1 MLDKNIRT
9 RFAPSPTGKLHI
21 GGVRTALF
29 AWLFAQKN
37 NGKFYIRIEDTDRE
51 RLDKEGIPMITESLG
66 WLGIDWDEGINSQG
80 ESIGEFGP
88 YIQSERLDIY
98 KKHIQTLLD
107 NGDAYYCFC
116 SSERLEQLR
125 KEQEENKQPPMY
137 DRKCLKLSESEIK
150 EKIDSG
156 EKYVIRFKIPENGK
170 TILEDLV
177 YGKIEFENNLLDDIV
192 LMKSDEFPTYHFAHA
207 VDDHLMGTSHV
218 LRGEEWI
225 SSTPKHILLFKAFG
239 WETPQYVHLPLIL
252 GPDKKKLSKR
262 HGSTK
267 IPDFRDQ
274 GYLPEALINYI
285 AFLGWN
291 PKTTQEMF
299 SLKELIDNFDLS
311 KINKTAPIFSY
322 EKLDWFNVQY
332 LKRLSLDDLA
342 ERCLP
347 FIKSYTKNQELT
359 RLDSVDPRRRIKNSE
374 LENDERIYTE
384 KIVTVERERIKKL
397 ADITDNI
404 DFFLF
409 EEIEYPVEL
418 LIWKDVTHEK
428 IKNNLEKLLEII
440 EKIDE
445 KNWTVENLEKQIM
458 PKAEKADGGRGGMLW
473 PMRVALTGA
482 KKSPSPFECAWVLG
496 KQATIERLKNAIN
509 ILT

>member
-1 MLDKNIRT
+1 MNNNIKT

-51 RLDKEGIPMITESLG
+51 RLDKEGIPMITESLS

-88 YIQSERLDIY
+88 YIQSQRLDIY

-107 NGDAYYCFC
+107 NGNAYYCFC
-116 SSERLEQLR
+116 DSERLDKLR
-125 KEQEENKQPPMY
+125 SEQEENKQPPMY
-137 DRKCLKLSESEIK
+137 DRECLKLSETEIK
-150 EKIDSG
+150 EKIDNR
-156 EKYVIRFKIPENGK
+156 EKYVIRFKIPENEK
-170 TILEDLV
+170 TILEDIV

-192 LMKSDEFPTYHFAHA
+192 LIKSDGFPTYHFAHV
-207 VDDHLMGTSHV
+207 VDDHLMQTSHV

-225 SSTPKHILLFKAFG
+225 SSAPKHILLFKALG
-239 WETPQYVHLPLIL
+239 WEPPKYAHLPLIL

-267 IPDFRDQ
+267 IPDFKDQ

-299 SLKELIDNFDLS
+299 SMEELIENFDLS

-322 EKLDWFNVQY
+322 EKLDWFNAEY
-332 LKRLSLDDLA
+332 LKRLSLSDLL

-347 FIKSYTKNQELT
+347 FIDNYTKNEEL
-359 RLDSVDPRRRIKNSE
+359 RIKNYA
-374 LENDERIYTE
+374 LDDEYKYIS
-384 KIVTVERERIKKL
+384 KIVHVERDRIKKL
-397 ADITDNI
+397 VDITDNI

-409 EEIEYPVEL
+409 EKIKYPVEL
-418 LIWKDVTHEK
+418 LIWKDSTHEE
-428 IKNNLEKLLEII
+428 IKNNLDQVIKII
-440 EKIDE
+440 TDIDE
-445 KNWTVENLEKQIM
+445 QNWTVENLEKQIM
-458 PKAEKADGGRGGMLW
+458 PEAEKVGRGNMLW
-473 PMRVALTGA
+473 PMRVALTGT
-482 KKSPSPFECAWVLG
+482 KKSPSPFEVAWVLG
-496 KQATIERLKNAIN
+496 KKITLTRLENAIN
-509 ILT
+509 KLK

>member
-1 MLDKNIRT
+1 MNNNIKT

-88 YIQSERLDIY
+88 YIQSQRLDIY
-98 KKHIQTLLD
+98 KKHIQALLD
-107 NGDAYYCFC
+107 SGEAYYCFC

-125 KEQEENKQPPMY
+125 KKQEENKQPPMY

-150 EKIDSG
+150 EKIDNG

-192 LMKSDEFPTYHFAHA
+192 LMKSDRFPTYHFAHI
-207 VDDHLMGTSHV
+207 VDDHLMKTSHV

-239 WETPQYVHLPLIL
+239 WEPPQYVHLPLIL

-267 IPDFRDQ
+267 IPDFRDR

-299 SLKELIDNFDLS
+299 SLKELIENFDLS

-332 LKRLSLDDLA
+332 LKVLSLSDLS
-342 ERCLP
+342 ERCLT
-347 FIKSYTKNQELT
+347 FVGIYLKNLE
-359 RLDSVDPRRRIKNSE
+359 SRIKNRE
-374 LENDERIYTE
+374 LENDDIGYIE

-397 ADITDNI
+397 ADITENI

-473 PMRVALTGA
+473 PMRAALTGT
-482 KKSPSPFECAWVLG
+482 KKSPSPFEVAWVLG
-496 KQATIERLKNAIN
+496 KKVTMKRMDDAVA
-509 ILT
+509 ILTEQISKSK

>member
-1 MLDKNIRT
+1 MSNNIRT

-29 AWLFAQKN
+29 SWLFAQKN

-51 RLDKEGIPMITESLG
+51 RLDEDGVSMITESLS
-66 WLGIDWDEGINSQG
+66 WLGIDWDEGINCNG
-80 ESIGEFGP
+80 KSIGKFGP

-98 KKHIQTLLD
+98 KKHIQALLD
-107 NGDAYYCFC
+107 SGDAYYCFC
-116 SSERLEQLR
+116 DSERLDKLR
-125 KEQEENKQPPMY
+125 NEQEQNKRPPMY
-137 DRKCLKLSESEIK
+137 DRKCLKLSETEIK

-156 EKYVIRFKIPENGK
+156 EKYVIRFKIPEDGL
-170 TILEDLV
+170 TILDDMV
-177 YGKIEFENNLLDDIV
+177 YGKIEFENKLLDDIV
-192 LMKSDEFPTYHFAHA
+192 LIKSDGFPIYHFAHA
-207 VDDHLMGTSHV
+207 VDDHLMKTSHV

-225 SSTPKHILLFKAFG
+225 SSTPKHILLFKALG
-239 WETPQYVHLPLIL
+239 WEPPQYVHLPLIL

-285 AFLGWN
+285 VFLGWN

-299 SLKELIDNFDLS
+299 SIKELIENFDLS

-322 EKLDWFNVQY
+322 EKLGWFNVQY
-332 LKRLSLDDLA
+332 LKRLELNDLT

-347 FIKSYTKNQELT
+347 FIRNY
-359 RLDSVDPRRRIKNSE
+359 IKNYESRIMNYE
-374 LENDERIYTE
+374 LENDERVYAE
-384 KIVTVERERIKKL
+384 KVITVERERIKKL
-397 ADITDNI
+397 ADITENI

-409 EEIEYPVEL
+409 ETIEYSADL
-418 LIWKDVTHEK
+418 LIWKDATDET
-428 IKNNLEKLLEII
+428 IKNNLKQVVKII
-440 EKIDE
+440 TDIDE
-445 KNWTVENLEKQIM
+445 QNFTVENLEKQIM
-458 PKAEKADGGRGGMLW
+458 PEAEKVGRGNMLW
-473 PMRVALTGA
+473 PMRMALTGT

-496 KQATIERLKNAIN
+496 RQVTLKRLNNAIN
-509 ILT
+509 KLEQN